1 MASGTSLL
9 EPEQTARSV
18 AIPPGRRHPLDEASC
33 LSHASYTW
41 VYPILDLGNVRPLV
55 FDDLWPLTDE
65 DRTEPLM
72 VLFRA
77 GWAKADPS
85 SPNRLM
91 WALWHG
97 FGRYLMAT
105 GVYRILNTFI
115 GTPVCTSPSLSLSL
129 SLSLPPLLL
138 LLLSVC
144 PAQLTPISTNTILI
158 TLVDFVQPLMLKA
171 IVEFLQ
177 DPSRTSLALFH
188 L

>member
-77 GWAKADPS
+77 GWAKADPL

-115 GTPVCTSPSLSLSL
+115 GTPLHLSLPLPPPSPPLSLSL
-129 SLSLPPLLL
+129 LSSSSSSSLS
-138 LLLSVC
+138 
-144 PAQLTPISTNTILI
+144 
-158 TLVDFVQPLMLKA
+158 
-171 IVEFLQ
+171 
-177 DPSRTSLALFH
+177 AL
-188 L
+188 